1 MPPVAI
7 QSAGGAE
14 QKNVE
19 HRMGNTNKDHIDVAV
34 VGAGILGLAH
44 AFAAV
49 KRGLRVVVFERSST
63 PIGASIRN
71 FGMGLV
77 TGQPPGVMLG
87 LAKQSRALW
96 LHLAQRANFSAREA
110 GTLLFART
118 AAEHA
123 VLEEFMI
130 VRARQHGYDASL
142 LEGAQ
147 LDALYGGRF
156 RHHRSAL
163 HGTQDLQL
171 YSREAVPAL
180 VCYLQS
186 QGVQFHFNTLVR
198 EARDGHLST
207 TAGEFR
213 AERTIV
219 CSGHDYQTLFA
230 DKLGE
235 MNLKVCRLQML
246 RAAPQERLPLT
257 HAVLTGLSC
266 THYGAFSDLPSA
278 AGVHAEI
285 EAQYPVLN
293 RHGIHLL
300 VSPTPYQELIIG
312 DSHYY
317 GVDAPPFNNE
327 EIDQLMIGLAE
338 ETLGVKLNV
347 LERWQ
352 GVYGS
357 KGPGPFSATPIDG
370 KTTVVLMHTGIGM
383 SVGLAL
389 GERVIGALLDGAKL
403 PDPAVDKN

>member
-1 MPPVAI
+1 
-7 QSAGGAE
+7 
-14 QKNVE
+14 
-19 HRMGNTNKDHIDVAV
+19 MGNINTNTNKDHIDVAV

-142 LEGAQ
+142 LEGTQ
-147 LDALYGGRF
+147 LETLYGGRF

-285 EAQYPVLN
+285 EAKAPALN

-327 EIDQLMIGLAE
+327 EIDQIMIGLAE
-338 ETLGVKLNV
+338 DTLGVKLNV

-357 KGPGPFSATPIDG
+357 KGPGPFSATPVDD

-389 GERVIGALLDGAKL
+389 GERVIGALLDGARL

>member
-1 MPPVAI
+1 
-7 QSAGGAE
+7 
-14 QKNVE
+14 
-19 HRMGNTNKDHIDVAV
+19 MGNTNKDHIDVAV

>member
-1 MPPVAI
+1 
-7 QSAGGAE
+7 
-14 QKNVE
+14 
-19 HRMGNTNKDHIDVAV
+19 MGNTNKDHIDVAV

-403 PDPAVDKN
+403 PEPAVDKN

>member
-1 MPPVAI
+1 M
-7 QSAGGAE
+7 STS
-14 QKNVE
+14 K
-19 HRMGNTNKDHIDVAV
+19 MDHVDVAV
-34 VGAGILGLAH
+34 IGAGMLGLAH

-49 KRGLRVVVFERSST
+49 KRGQRVAVFERTST

-71 FGMGLV
+71 FGQALV
-77 TGQPPGVMLG
+77 TGQPPGIMLA
-87 LAKQSRALW
+87 LAQQSRELW

-118 AAEHA
+118 VAEQA

-130 VRARQHGYDASL
+130 VRARQHGYEASL
-142 LEGAQ
+142 LHGAQ
-147 LDALYGGRF
+147 LDTLYGGRF
-156 RHHRSAL
+156 RHHRAVL
-163 HGTQDLQL
+163 HGTRDLQL
-171 YSREAVPAL
+171 YSREAIPAL

-186 QGVQFHFNTLVR
+186 QGVQFHFNTLVKH
-198 EARDGHLST
+198 AADGQLETS
-207 TAGEFR
+207 AGNFR

-230 DKLGE
+230 EQLST

-246 RAAPQERLPLT
+246 RAAPQERFTLT

-278 AGVHAEI
+278 ALVEAEI
-285 EAQYPVLN
+285 AATMPALQ

-300 VSPTPYQELIIG
+300 ISPTPYQELIIG

-327 EIDQLMIGLAE
+327 EIDQLLIALAE
-338 ETLGVKLNV
+338 HTLGLKLNV

-357 KGPGPFSATPIDG
+357 KGPGPFSATAIDDR
-370 KTTVVLMHTGIGM
+370 TTVVLMHTGVGM
-383 SVGLAL
+383 SVGLGL
-389 GERVIGALLDGAKL
+389 GERVVAALMDGTAL
-403 PDPAVDKN
+403 PDPAVDQN

>member
-1 MPPVAI
+1 
-7 QSAGGAE
+7 
-14 QKNVE
+14 
-19 HRMGNTNKDHIDVAV
+19 MGNTNTNSNKDHIDVAV

-77 TGQPPGVMLG
+77 TGQPPGIMLG

-96 LHLAQRANFSAREA
+96 LHLAQRANFSARES

-147 LDALYGGRF
+147 LDTLYGGRF

-246 RAAPQERLPLT
+246 RAAPKERLPLT

-278 AGVHAEI
+278 AGVNAEI

-357 KGPGPFSATPIDG
+357 KGPGPFSATTVDG

>member
-1 MPPVAI
+1 MTTIDNSNNNA
-7 QSAGGAE
+7 Q
-14 QKNVE
+14 
-19 HRMGNTNKDHIDVAV
+19 HIDVAV
-34 VGAGILGLAH
+34 VGSGMLGLAH
-44 AFAAV
+44 AYAAA
-49 KRGLRVVVFERSST
+49 KRGLRVAVFERSST
-63 PIGASIRN
+63 PLGASVRN

-87 LAKQSRALW
+87 LAKQSREIW

-147 LDALYGGRF
+147 LEALYGGRF
-156 RHHRSAL
+156 KHHRSAL

-171 YSREAVPAL
+171 YSREALPAL

-186 QGVQFHFNTLVR
+186 QGVQFHFNTLVK
-198 EARDGHLST
+198 EAGDGHLST
-207 TAGEFR
+207 TAGDFR
-213 AERTIV
+213 AERTVV

-230 DKLGE
+230 DRLAP
-235 MNLKVCRLQML
+235 MDLKVCRLQML
-246 RAAPQERLPLT
+246 RAAAEQPFPLT
-257 HAVLTGLSC
+257 HAILTGLSC
-266 THYGAFSDLPSA
+266 THYGAFSDLPTA

-285 EAQYPVLN
+285 EEKYPAIN

-327 EIDQLMIGLAE
+327 EIDSLLIGLTE
-338 ETLGVKLNV
+338 HTLGIKLNV
-347 LERWQ
+347 VERWQ

-357 KGPGPFSATPIDG
+357 KGPGPFSATPIDS
-370 KTTVVLMHTGIGM
+370 KTTAVLMHTGIGM
-383 SVGLAL
+383 SVGFGL
-389 GERVIGALLDGAKL
+389 GERVISALLEGTAL

>member
-1 MPPVAI
+1 
-7 QSAGGAE
+7 
-14 QKNVE
+14 
-19 HRMGNTNKDHIDVAV
+19 MGNINTNTNKDHIDVAV

-142 LEGAQ
+142 LEGTQ
-147 LDALYGGRF
+147 LETLYGGRF

-207 TAGEFR
+207 TTGEFR

-230 DKLGE
+230 DKLSE

-257 HAVLTGLSC
+257 HALLTGLSC

-285 EAQYPVLN
+285 EAKAPALN

-338 ETLGVKLNV
+338 DTLGVKLNV

-357 KGPGPFSATPIDG
+357 KGPGPFSATPVDD

-389 GERVIGALLDGAKL
+389 GERVIGALLDGARL

>member
-1 MPPVAI
+1 M
-7 QSAGGAE
+7 SNSNME
-14 QKNVE
+14 
-19 HRMGNTNKDHIDVAV
+19 HIDVAV

-44 AFAAV
+44 AYAAV
-49 KRGLRVVVFERSST
+49 RRGLRVAVFERTST
-63 PIGASIRN
+63 PLGASIRN

-87 LAKQSRALW
+87 LAKQSREIW

-110 GTLLFART
+110 GTLLFARS

-142 LEGAQ
+142 LEGPQ
-147 LDALYGGRF
+147 LEALYGGRF

-186 QGVQFHFNTLVR
+186 QGVQFHFNSLVK
-198 EARDGHLST
+198 EAADGRLSG

-213 AERTIV
+213 AERVIV

-230 DKLGE
+230 DKLAG

-246 RAAPQERLPLT
+246 RAVPQEHFPLT

-266 THYGAFSDLPSA
+266 THYGAFSDLSSA

-285 EAQYPVLN
+285 EEKTPALN

-327 EIDQLMIGLAE
+327 EIDRLMIGLTE
-338 ETLGVKLNV
+338 HTLGVRLNV

-357 KGPGPFSATPIDG
+357 KGPGPFSATPVDAR
-370 KTTVVLMHTGIGM
+370 TTVVLMHTGIGM

-389 GERVIGALLDGAKL
+389 GERVMGALLDGAAL

>member
-1 MPPVAI
+1 MSHTP
-7 QSAGGAE
+7 
-14 QKNVE
+14 
-19 HRMGNTNKDHIDVAV
+19 TDHFDVAV

-49 KRGLRVVVFERSST
+49 KRGLRVAVFERNSA

-71 FGMGLV
+71 FGMGLI

-87 LAKQSRALW
+87 LAQQSRALW
-96 LHLAQRANFSAREA
+96 LHLAPRAKFSAQEA
-110 GTLLFART
+110 GTLLFARS

-123 VLEEFMI
+123 VLEEFMT
-130 VRARQHGYDASL
+130 VRARQQGYQVSL
-142 LEGAQ
+142 LAGPQ
-147 LDALYGGRF
+147 LEALYGGHF

-163 HGTQDLQL
+163 HGSQDLQL
-171 YSREAVPAL
+171 YSREAMPAL
-180 VCYLQS
+180 VAYLQS
-186 QGVQFHFNTLVR
+186 QGVQFHFNTLVK
-198 EARDGHLST
+198 EAGDGHLSS
-207 TAGEFR
+207 TAGQFR

-219 CSGHDYQTLFA
+219 CSGHDYQTLF
-230 DKLGE
+230 GE
-235 MNLKVCRLQML
+235 RLAALNLKVCRLQML
-246 RAAPQERLPLT
+246 RAAPQERFALT

-278 AGVHAEI
+278 AVVHAEI
-285 EAQYPVLN
+285 EANTPALN

-327 EIDQLMIGLAE
+327 EIDQLLIDLAE
-338 ETLGVKLNV
+338 DTLGVRLNV

-352 GVYGS
+352 GIYGS
-357 KGPGPFSATPIDG
+357 KGPGPFSATAIDAH
-370 KTTVVLMHTGIGM
+370 TTVVLMHTGIGM

-389 GERVIGALLDGAKL
+389 GERVMHALLDGSAL
-403 PDPAVDKN
+403 PDPARDQH

>member
-1 MPPVAI
+1 
-7 QSAGGAE
+7 
-14 QKNVE
+14 
-19 HRMGNTNKDHIDVAV
+19 MGNTNTNSNKDHIDVAV

-246 RAAPQERLPLT
+246 RA
-257 HAVLTGLSC
+257 
-266 THYGAFSDLPSA
+266 
-278 AGVHAEI
+278 
-285 EAQYPVLN
+285 
-293 RHGIHLL
+293 
-300 VSPTPYQELIIG
+300 
-312 DSHYY
+312 
-317 GVDAPPFNNE
+317 
-327 EIDQLMIGLAE
+327 
-338 ETLGVKLNV
+338 
-347 LERWQ
+347 
-352 GVYGS
+352 
-357 KGPGPFSATPIDG
+357 
-370 KTTVVLMHTGIGM
+370 
-383 SVGLAL
+383 
-389 GERVIGALLDGAKL
+389 
-403 PDPAVDKN
+403 

>member
-1 MPPVAI
+1 M
-7 QSAGGAE
+7 S
-14 QKNVE
+14 
-19 HRMGNTNKDHIDVAV
+19 TNNIGHLDVAV
-34 VGAGILGLAH
+34 VGSGILGLAH
-44 AFAAV
+44 AYAAV
-49 KRGLRVVVFERSST
+49 KRGLHVAVFERSSA

-87 LAKQSRALW
+87 LARQSRALW

-130 VRARQHGYDASL
+130 VRARQHGYEVSL
-142 LEGAQ
+142 LEGVQ
-147 LDALYGGRF
+147 LETLYGGRF

-186 QGVQFHFNTLVR
+186 QGVQFHFNTLVK
-198 EARDGHLST
+198 EAGNGRISS

-213 AERTIV
+213 AQRTIV

-230 DKLGE
+230 DRLGA

-285 EAQYPVLN
+285 EARTPALN

-327 EIDQLMIGLAE
+327 EIDQLMISLAQD
-338 ETLGVKLNV
+338 TLGVKLNV

-357 KGPGPFSATPIDG
+357 KGPGPFSASAIDSQ
-370 KTTVVLMHTGIGM
+370 TTVVLMHSGIGM

-389 GERVIGALLDGAKL
+389 GERVVGALLDGAAL
-403 PDPAVDKN
+403 PDPAVDRY

>member
-1 MPPVAI
+1 MSTKI
-7 QSAGGAE
+7 NSNE
-14 QKNVE
+14 
-19 HRMGNTNKDHIDVAV
+19 HIDVAI
-34 VGAGILGLAH
+34 VGSGILGLAH
-44 AFAAV
+44 AFAAL
-49 KRGLRVVVFERSST
+49 KRGLRVAVFERSSS

-87 LAKQSRALW
+87 LARQSREIW

-110 GTLLFART
+110 GSLLFART

-130 VRARQHGYDASL
+130 VRARQQGYEVSL

-147 LDALYGGRF
+147 LETLYGGRF

-171 YSREAVPAL
+171 YSREAMPAL

-186 QGVQFHFNTLVR
+186 QGVQFHFNTLVK
-198 EARDGHLST
+198 EAGDGRISS

-213 AERTIV
+213 AERIIV

-230 DKLGE
+230 DRLSAL
-235 MNLKVCRLQML
+235 NLKVCRLQML
-246 RAAPQERLPLT
+246 RAAPQTPLPLT

-278 AGVHAEI
+278 AGVDAEI
-285 EAQYPVLN
+285 EEKYPALN

-327 EIDQLMIGLAE
+327 EIDRLMLGLAE
-338 ETLGVKLNV
+338 DTLGVRLNV

-357 KGPGPFSATPIDG
+357 KGPGPFSATAIDS

-389 GERVIGALLDGAKL
+389 GERVVAALLDGAAL
-403 PDPAVDKN
+403 PNPALDKH